1 MVEDGSV
8 RVIERVCLVLDCFT
22 KQQPRLQVGDIRD
35 RTGLPATTVARI
47 LKNLVAQRLLEREGN
62 DYRLGLRVLVWSAP
76 AKAAS
81 DLIMAAGPV
90 IDHVRDLTGETTG
103 VYVRQG
109 AVRVGVAA
117 TLSER
122 SIIYNGYVGQV
133 MPMHAGAAGKTLMAF
148 SEQALSSALDAGLTR
163 FTDAT
168 ITDAAALR
176 RELETVRAQ
185 GWAYASEEREPGL
198 SSIAAPILDS
208 AGEITATIT
217 VGGPTFRLS
226 PAAAAE
232 FGPLIA
238 AAGISISQ
246 RLGYVGHLAD
256 HPAPT
261 TNGH

>member
-226 PAAAAE
+226 PTAAAE